1 MGASVLFNNL
11 QNIEAGGSSSGP
23 GSSKLVAAVKLNSW
37 RTRIPGY
44 FAERSS
50 RRIVAYITDD
60 ATGLG
65 IPLDQFTEV
74 LLTLYVLGKG
84 TIVNGRNKQDILNAN
99 GVTLVYG
106 GNPLVTTLTYQMD
119 PADNQ
124 VLGPEHIEHH
134 VALLEW
140 KWDGGT
146 KEDRHEIVIPV
157 ENMMMVP

>member
-11 QNIEAGGSSSGP
+11 QNIEAAGSSSGP
-23 GSSKLVAAVKLNSW
+23 GSAKLVAAVKVNGW

-50 RRIVAYITDD
+50 RRIVAVITDD

-65 IPLDQFTEV
+65 IPLEQFTEF
-74 LLTLYVLGKG
+74 LLTLYLLGTG
-84 TIVNGRNKQDILNAN
+84 TIINGRNKQNILNAN
-99 GVTLVYG
+99 GATLVSAG
-106 GNPLVTTLTYQMD
+106 SPLVTTLTYQMD
-119 PADNQ
+119 PLDNQ
-124 VLGPEHIEHH
+124 VLGAEHVEYH

-146 KEDRHEIVIPV
+146 KQDRHEVVIPV